1 MFYIITASADTY
13 ITNKIIKN
21 SFKAEDA
28 NVGRAATLDLFKLY
42 NESTYLSGSD
52 TNRERVTGSIDEIS
66 RLLIKF
72 DYSALHDLTG
82 SLLNINHGSF
92 KVKLELQEMIVGA
105 PTPRDFYVVAYPLS
119 QSFNEGVGKDV
130 ATFGDIDVAN
140 FLTSSYS
147 SGTAVTW
154 NLSGSGAGGRKGG
167 TSLDY
172 IPYGTVGSSVIDFG
186 ATQYF
191 EEGPG
196 PLIVDVTKVVS
207 STMAG
212 DLSNHGFR
220 ISFSGSYESDQKT
233 RFAKRFASRHVRDV
247 LVRPRLIATW
257 DDSIDDA
264 HKDLVFNSSASFF
277 LKNTIGG
284 SQTNFV
290 SGAALTELRGQ
301 NCMLLRFVSSSG
313 HPTLETSIYVTAS
326 QLTSSTSTS
335 RGTPGIKGIYSASF
349 LLNQFSSTFFN
360 TLKSEDEL
368 TLKEIWS
375 SMDKTVGYY
384 TGSVKIRKSSVSP
397 SAFANRSILVSALGS
412 KAEYRVGSKISIR
425 LFIEDL
431 DANAKLKA
439 YKLPREA
446 ETLVFDKAYYRI
458 RSEDTNAVVVPFD
471 KKTGSTRVSTDGDG
485 MFVEFKTN
493 GLPKNKQM
501 TVDLLVIDRGTERM
515 IPLPAVSF
523 RVIS

>member
-1 MFYIITASADTY
+1 M
-13 ITNKIIKN
+13 
-21 SFKAEDA
+21 
-28 NVGRAATLDLFKLY
+28 
-42 NESTYLSGSD
+42 
-52 TNRERVTGSIDEIS
+52 
-66 RLLIKF
+66 
-72 DYSALHDLTG
+72 
-82 SLLNINHGSF
+82 
-92 KVKLELQEMIVGA
+92 
-105 PTPRDFYVVAYPLS
+105 
-119 QSFNEGVGKDV
+119 
-130 ATFGDIDVAN
+130 
-140 FLTSSYS
+140 
-147 SGTAVTW
+147 
-154 NLSGSGAGGRKGG
+154 
-167 TSLDY
+167 
-172 IPYGTVGSSVIDFG
+172 
-186 ATQYF
+186 
-191 EEGPG
+191 
-196 PLIVDVTKVVS
+196 
-207 STMAG
+207 
-212 DLSNHGFR
+212 
-220 ISFSGSYESDQKT
+220 
-233 RFAKRFASRHVRDV
+233 RDV

-412 KAEYRVGSKISIR
+412 KAEYRVGSKI
-425 LFIEDL
+425 
-431 DANAKLKA
+431 
-439 YKLPREA
+439 
-446 ETLVFDKAYYRI
+446 
-458 RSEDTNAVVVPFD
+458 
-471 KKTGSTRVSTDGDG
+471 
-485 MFVEFKTN
+485 
-493 GLPKNKQM
+493 
-501 TVDLLVIDRGTERM
+501 
-515 IPLPAVSF
+515 
-523 RVIS
+523 